1 MKKKTLLIIVT
12 ITEILFAESPKTSE
26 ITFHSLKFNEDKINK
41 SICDSIYSSLPV
53 IETARFRATCLF
65 AFDIISYNSPL
76 DYSVLFEIEN
86 GQNMYIRR
94 EKQTCKNPFSSN
106 EAEGTPG
113 TAQFS
118 EVLFAELMRLQ
129 KYGVIQNNRDSLEI
143 FLNAEIEK
151 MKEAYPCNDI
161 DLVFYNE
168 EYGANYGGWPS
179 ERGCCSLVNTSSNM
193 LPTITF
199 TTASIR
205 ATKTGKYL
213 NKEYCFLR

>member
-1 MKKKTLLIIVT
+1 
-12 ITEILFAESPKTSE
+12 
-26 ITFHSLKFNEDKINK
+26 
-41 SICDSIYSSLPV
+41 
-53 IETARFRATCLF
+53 
-65 AFDIISYNSPL
+65 
-76 DYSVLFEIEN
+76 
-86 GQNMYIRR
+86 MYIRR
-94 EKQTCKNPFSSN
+94 EKQTCKKPFSSN

-205 ATKTGKYL
+205 ATKTGKNKFYIHGAEKGSSYTLLDL
-213 NKEYCFLR
+213 NGKVLKQGVLLSQIIQTPTLPAVLKIQNQIIMLK